1 MRLAKSDVI
10 GMSLVRDSSRSS
22 QEVAQNQPQ
31 TNCPSLLDA
40 LEVYLEQKGKGRPK
54 TFRVAAE
61 RSCNYLIGLCGNK
74 PLSGYTRQDALQ
86 FRDWLVARGL
96 TGSSI
101 TRNFSYLKA
110 VINFALSEY
119 ALDIRNPFVGIY
131 HDRSAGVL
139 VRKPIPMEAIKNVQS
154 ECHAIDDDMRWLIA
168 LISDTGM
175 RLAEGAGLLKEDFA
189 GLDTDLPYVRV
200 TKHPW
205 RNLKTSSSERHIPL
219 VGEALWAAKRIVEA
233 DNGSDFAFSRYNR
246 TSPTSANSASAALNK
261 WLKQYVPAGCT
272 MHSFRHSFRDR
283 LRAVECPIELTDAL
297 GEALVDIGR
306 EYGTVTGRRRR
317 TGWLDT
323 VMLRHATRVNS
334 LTEIALTKLDVLD
347 TFDEVKVCTGYTING
362 TVMRNYPDRPDMLK
376 HAVPVYETLPGWKSS
391 TEGIT
396 KFADLPQSAQQIVK
410 IVERETGIPVSM
422 VGTGPS
428 RDAMVVR

>member
-10 GMSLVRDSSRSS
+10 GLSLVRDSSSSS
-22 QEVAQNQPQ
+22 QEVASNQPQ

-74 PLSGYTRQDALQ
+74 PLSHYTRQDALQ

-139 VRKPIPMEAIKNVQS
+139 VRKPIPIEAIRDVQS
-154 ECHAIDDDMRWLIA
+154 ECRQIDDDMRWLVA

-175 RLAEGAGLLKEDFA
+175 RLAEGAGLLKEDLV
-189 GLDTDLPYVRV
+189 GLDTHLPCVRV

-219 VGEALWAAKRIVEA
+219 VGEALWAARRIVEA
-233 DNGSDFAFSRYNR
+233 DNGLDFAFPRYNR
-246 TSPTSANSASAALNK
+246 TSPTAANSASAALNK

-272 MHSFRHSFRDR
+272 MHSFRHSMRDR
-283 LRAVECPIELTDAL
+283 LRAVQCPADMTDQ
-297 GEALVDIGR
+297 IGGWMTDGVGQGYGSGYPLSVLR
-306 EYGTVTGRRRR
+306 E
-317 TGWLDT
+317 WLEK
-323 VMLRHATRVNS
+323 A
-334 LTEIALTKLDVLD
+334 K
-347 TFDEVKVCTGYTING
+347 
-362 TVMRNYPDRPDMLK
+362 
-376 HAVPVYETLPGWKSS
+376 
-391 TEGIT
+391 
-396 KFADLPQSAQQIVK
+396 
-410 IVERETGIPVSM
+410 
-422 VGTGPS
+422 
-428 RDAMVVR
+428 

>member
-1 MRLAKSDVI
+1 MLTKTIPHTFVRNGYYYFSRRVPSDLRDHYSYHRIVQGLRTTSPQKAKVQASITAAKLEAYWSQMRLAKSDVI
-10 GMSLVRDSSRSS
+10 GLSLVRDSSSSS
-22 QEVAQNQPQ
+22 QEVASNQPQ

-74 PLSGYTRQDALQ
+74 PLSHYTRQDALQ

-119 ALDIRNPFVGIY
+119 ALDIRNPFVGVY

-139 VRKPIPMEAIKNVQS
+139 VRKPIPIEAIRNVQS

-175 RLAEGAGLLKEDFA
+175 RLAEGAGLLKEDLV
-189 GLDTDLPYVRV
+189 GLDTDLPCVRV

-219 VGEALWAAKRIVEA
+219 IGEALWAAKRIVEA
-233 DNGSDFAFSRYNR
+233 DNGSDFAFPRYNR
-246 TSPTSANSASAALNK
+246 TSPTAANSASAALNK

-272 MHSFRHSFRDR
+272 MHSFRHSMRDR
-283 LRAVECPIELTDAL
+283 LRAVQCPADMTDQ
-297 GEALVDIGR
+297 IGGWMTDGVGQGYGSGYPLSVLR
-306 EYGTVTGRRRR
+306 E
-317 TGWLDT
+317 WLEK
-323 VMLRHATRVNS
+323 A
-334 LTEIALTKLDVLD
+334 K
-347 TFDEVKVCTGYTING
+347 
-362 TVMRNYPDRPDMLK
+362 
-376 HAVPVYETLPGWKSS
+376 
-391 TEGIT
+391 
-396 KFADLPQSAQQIVK
+396 
-410 IVERETGIPVSM
+410 
-422 VGTGPS
+422 
-428 RDAMVVR
+428 

>member
-1 MRLAKSDVI
+1 MLTKSIPYTFVRGGYFYFSRRVPADLRQHYSYHRIVQGLRTASPQKAKVQANIAAAKLDTYWSQIRLTKSEVI
-10 GMSLVRDSSRSS
+10 GMSLVPDISSYNAVVDLPSPHS
-22 QEVAQNQPQ
+22 D
-31 TNCPSLLDA
+31 CPSLLDA
-40 LEVYLEQKGKGRPK
+40 LEVYIDQKGKGRPK

-119 ALDIRNPFVGIY
+119 ALDVRNPFVGVY

-139 VRKPIPMEAIKNVQS
+139 VRKPIPMEAIRNVQS

-175 RLAEGAGLLKEDFA
+175 RLAEGAGLLKQDLV
-189 GLDTDLPYVRV
+189 GLDTDLPYVCV

-205 RNLKTSSSERHIPL
+205 RNLKTASSERKIPL

-233 DNGSDFAFSRYNR
+233 DNASDFAFPRYNR
-246 TSPTSANSASAALNK
+246 TSTTAANSASAALNK
-261 WLKQYVPAGCT
+261 WLKQYVPEGCT
-272 MHSFRHSFRDR
+272 MHSFRHSMRDR
-283 LRAVECPIELTDAL
+283 LRAVQCPADITDQ
-297 GEALVDIGR
+297 IGGWTTDGVGQG
-306 EYGTVTGRRRR
+306 YGSGYPMSVLKE
-317 TGWLDT
+317 WLEK
-323 VMLRHATRVNS
+323 A
-334 LTEIALTKLDVLD
+334 K
-347 TFDEVKVCTGYTING
+347 
-362 TVMRNYPDRPDMLK
+362 
-376 HAVPVYETLPGWKSS
+376 
-391 TEGIT
+391 
-396 KFADLPQSAQQIVK
+396 
-410 IVERETGIPVSM
+410 
-422 VGTGPS
+422 
-428 RDAMVVR
+428 